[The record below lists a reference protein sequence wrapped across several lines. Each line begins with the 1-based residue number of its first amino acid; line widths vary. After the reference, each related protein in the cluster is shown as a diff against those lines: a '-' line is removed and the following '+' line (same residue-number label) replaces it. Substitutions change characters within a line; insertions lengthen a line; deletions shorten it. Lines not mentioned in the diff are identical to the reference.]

1 MFTTI
6 QRKEVPVKWAFFL
19 TARRPH
25 KMIPRF
31 TMRQLLSEPDLLG
44 NALVTPPLPAWRR
57 LQRVPSSHSALARA
71 AVRIYNHGTRQG
83 GDGLEG
89 RQGQWRTQP
98 SRIRS
103 GSISP
108 LELASQIVKTKAG
121 HCCSARASWKSEGDY
136 RPLDSG
142 SAMLSN
148 ERISAS
154 MPNLILTSAGSGAR

>member
-1 MFTTI
+1 MFTTM

-31 TMRQLLSEPDLLG
+31 TMRQVLSEPDLLG

-89 RQGQWRTQP
+89 REGQWRTQP